1 MDFISVQKC
10 VPVDSKYKEKEML
23 YIQGREQVANLL

>member
-1 MDFISVQKC
+1 MDFMSVQKC

-23 YIQGREQVANLL
+23 YIQGFKFSLRDH